1 MKAEL
6 QHEIEKRQD
15 IEKTLQRYN
24 RVFDIMNEF
33 AFFFQVAADGSLIRE
48 WWTKAFETISGF
60 DTREIDAQGGWFYLV
75 HPEDRDYA
83 LELVQMAIVRG
94 DSKTSEIR
102 INTKQGD
109 VRWLRVI
116 FFSIWD
122 ERHERVTQIYGS
134 GQDITQEKAL
144 HAQQA
149 RFVTHAMH
157 EFSHPVS
164 SILMRLYLLRKQPE
178 RLSEHLDALQ
188 PVADHLRRMI
198 EDMRE
203 YSSLEQGSVS
213 LQRREIALQPLIH
226 SVINAQ
232 EEKLEINDIQLAA
245 YMPDA
250 PLEAFVDMDRIQQA
264 LSRLLLNAINL
275 TPTGHE
281 IAVQLMGEPPDKPT
295 HAIIILRHKGKALES
310 DQSSI
315 MFHPFYRASEGT
327 FTHTGLELTIAREI
341 IRLHGGTIEFR
352 TESEDFNVF
361 IIKLMLS
368 DKQRITSN

>member
-1 MKAEL
+1 MK
-6 QHEIEKRQD
+6 HEIERRQAAED
-15 IEKTLQRYN
+15 NLQRYN
-24 RVFDIMNEF
+24 RVFDVMKEF
-33 AFFFQVAADGSLIRE
+33 AFFFQVEADGSLVRE

-60 DTREIDAQGGWFYLV
+60 DTSEVDARGGWFYLV
-75 HPEDRDYA
+75 HPEDREYA
-83 LELVQMAIVRG
+83 LELVKMAIMG

-122 ERHERVTQIYGS
+122 EKHERVIQIYGT

-164 SILMRLYLLRKQPE
+164 SILMRLYLLRRQPE
-178 RLSEHLDALQ
+178 RLEEHLDALQ

-203 YSSLEQGSVS
+203 YSSLEQGSIS
-213 LQRREIALQPLIH
+213 LQRREIALQQLLH
-226 SVINAQ
+226 SVISSQ
-232 EEKLEINDIQLAA
+232 EENIENSNIRLNVL
-245 YMPDA
+245 MPDV
-250 PLEAFVDMDRIQQA
+250 PLEANVDMDRIQQA
-264 LSRLLLNAINL
+264 LSRLFMNAINQ
-275 TPTGHE
+275 TSPGNE
-281 IAVQLMGEPPDKPT
+281 ITVELLSEPPDKP
-295 HAIIILRHKGKALES
+295 AYAVIMLRHKGKAIEA

-315 MFHPFYRASEGT
+315 MFHPFYRASEGK
-327 FTHTGLELTIAREI
+327 FTHTGLELTIAQEI
-341 IRLHGGTIEFR
+341 IKLHGGTIEFR
-352 TESEDFNVF
+352 TEAGGINVF
-361 IIKLMLS
+361 IIKLMLA
-368 DKQRITSN
+368 DKQRITAN